1 LNFRWG
7 GAPRR
12 LHPNS
17 PASKS
22 TIDAKERDD
31 EISNKAERKL
41 QRKKGKEVEDSKNV
55 KASEMVMLRSG
66 SRESIHPL
74 PILVDTMYRSS

>member
-1 LNFRWG
+1 LNYRWG
-7 GAPRR
+7 KAPRR
-12 LHPNS
+12 LRATS

-31 EISNKAERKL
+31 EISKRAERKL
-41 QRKKGKEVEDSKNV
+41 HREDGREVEDSKNV